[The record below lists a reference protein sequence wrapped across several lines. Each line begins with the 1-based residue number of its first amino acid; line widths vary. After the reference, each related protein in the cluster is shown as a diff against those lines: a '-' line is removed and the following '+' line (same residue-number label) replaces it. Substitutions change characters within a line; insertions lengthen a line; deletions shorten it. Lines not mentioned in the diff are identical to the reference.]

1 MKKLNYLILF
11 LVFFIFASSNISEVL
26 AHPGYNSEEEIIGK
40 YRVSTKTIPE
50 IPTTGEPTTIVF
62 TIYDLDYNE
71 IKNFA
76 ASIRIFYHDELVD
89 SIPLTYIDSHHWDLD
104 YTFEKPGNHVVR
116 FTVDNAGTDGRAI
129 TYTFNISTLNPFGY
143 MFIFIISSG
152 AIAAVG
158 LMSWAILT
166 RRKKSVL

>member
-1 MKKLNYLILF
+1 MKKSNYLILF
-11 LVFFIFASSNISEVL
+11 LVFFIFASSTTEVL
-26 AHPGYNSEEEIIGK
+26 AHPGYNSEEQVIGK
-40 YRVSTKTIPE
+40 YRVSTQTIPE

-62 TIYDLDYNE
+62 TIYDLDYND

-76 ASIRIFYHDELVD
+76 ADIRIFYHDQQLD
-89 SIPLTYIDSHHWDLD
+89 YIPMTYIDGNHWDLD

-116 FTVDNAGTDGRAI
+116 FTVDNAGTDGRSI

-152 AIAAVG
+152 ATAAVG
-158 LMSWAILT
+158 IMIWAILT

>member
-1 MKKLNYLILF
+1 MKKSNYLILF
-11 LVFFIFASSNISEVL
+11 LVFFIFASSTTEVF
-26 AHPGYNSEEEIIGK
+26 AHPGYNSEEQIIGK

-50 IPTTGEPTTIVF
+50 IPNTGEPTTVVF

-71 IKNFA
+71 IKNFRA
-76 ASIRIFYHDELVD
+76 DIRIFYNDQQVD
-89 SIPLTYIDSHHWDLD
+89 YIPMTYIDNHHWDLD

-116 FTVDNAGTDGRAI
+116 FTVDNAGTDGRPI

-158 LMSWAILT
+158 IMIWSILT